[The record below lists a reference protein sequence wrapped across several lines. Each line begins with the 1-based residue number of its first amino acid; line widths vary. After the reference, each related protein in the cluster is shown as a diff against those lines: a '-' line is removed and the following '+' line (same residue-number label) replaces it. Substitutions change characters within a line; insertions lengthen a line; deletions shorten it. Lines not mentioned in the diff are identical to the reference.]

1 MSDYTDPPHPNPEC
15 RRCEGKGRWWVND
28 YYGWQPCRCGPP
40 PLSPTPEMQ
49 AERDRIA
56 RIILR
61 ESEELAALPTVRD
74 ALRAMAGAI
83 QDPEDNGWDY
93 Q

>member
-1 MSDYTDPPHPNPEC
+1 MSDWRYPPCPNPEC
-15 RRCEGKGRWWVND
+15 RRCEGKGRWWVDD
-28 YYGWQPCRCGPP
+28 YMGWQPCRCGPQP
-40 PLSPTPEMQ
+40 PSATPEMQ

-61 ESEELAALPTVRD
+61 GVGDLDHHPAVRD

-83 QDPEDNGWDY
+83 QDPDDNGWAY